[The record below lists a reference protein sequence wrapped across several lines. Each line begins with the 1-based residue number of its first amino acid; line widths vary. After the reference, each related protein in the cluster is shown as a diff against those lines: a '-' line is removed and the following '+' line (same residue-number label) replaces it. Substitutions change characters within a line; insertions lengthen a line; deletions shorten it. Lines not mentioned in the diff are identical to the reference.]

1 MEIVVLVVVIAAIA
15 AYYGLFNSVERAA
28 RMADRAMGDLERD
41 QVETLAKKDANR
53 SVDQDLF
60 AKAVANRKLLDELA
74 RL

>member
-1 MEIVVLVVVIAAIA
+1 MEIVILVIVIAAIA
-15 AYYGLFNSVERAA
+15 AYYGLFNSIERAA
-28 RMADRAMGDLERD
+28 RMADRAVGDLERD

-53 SVDQDLF
+53 VIDQDLF